1 MTAQSLSFVV
11 VGYFYLLLA
20 IAHFAAIKS
29 TCLGYL
35 LATLL
40 AFSVGESKPRTG
52 LK

>member
-1 MTAQSLSFVV
+1 MTAESLSFVV

-20 IAHFAAIKS
+20 MAHFAAIKS
-29 TCLGYL
+29 TRLDYL

-40 AFSVGESKPRTG
+40 AFSVGEFKLRTG